1 MPDGFDGYPALPAT
15 HQLTRE
21 QILSSPGTVALHRSI
36 YFSTAYPEVDSA
48 AHDTRMTNVFRQPG
62 SPDNGTNRKR
72 ADNLPA
78 SSVQASSST
87 RPAQL
92 QAREIQSA
100 CGHRGWG
107 HPTRDHD
114 IRSLAHY
121 CRRPRSI
128 AFSAHHRAWR
138 HLSQVFL
145 TRNLETRLAAAAPSA
160 DAILTETCHHH
171 MHDRSRGGGRDEQE
185 RFAESRE
192 ESAGLT

>member
-1 MPDGFDGYPALPAT
+1 MRASRFVEPNIARLSPVQT
-15 HQLTRE
+15 H
-21 QILSSPGTVALHRSI
+21 
-36 YFSTAYPEVDSA
+36 
-48 AHDTRMTNVFRQPG
+48 
-62 SPDNGTNRKR
+62 RKR

-78 SSVQASSST
+78 SSVQSSSST

-121 CRRPRSI
+121 WRRPRSI

-145 TRNLETRLAAAAPSA
+145 TRNLETIDPYRDCPEAEMR
-160 DAILTETCHHH
+160 DAQV
-171 MHDRSRGGGRDEQE
+171 GVVG
-185 RFAESRE
+185 
-192 ESAGLT
+192 